1 MGQGRK
7 EGARNYKVKFG
18 LNSFYQHS
26 LEEDAVWTKSASEH
40 IFHDDLHIPLT
51 PKMLKR
57 ALNTKLPRVRVFHVT
72 NTKYFDDV
80 VKLQGKKKSISALT
94 RAHQDIVTGG
104 INVSGGMVFELE
116 ADVMVSAPND
126 IMSRPDKTGRRWLQ
140 WEYLNPAPYE
150 DQTKMEIEKYGL
162 SLKRDLIMK
171 YVPGMGKIPLTKVHH
186 YWRKL
191 DPRNETSPLFQNLIK
206 NQGRKKSAAVKRT
219 GVRHGVTRNTS
230 KEINAILRDMVK
242 DYIDAMEKMI
252 AKYSKE
258 FAIMMFAHSQ
268 NAMKEV
274 DGWDEL
280 VVNNY
285 RIKQVMLHDYT
296 VKRGFSRKDEDIQEE
311 EWGKLLEKLDS
322 LGIDYE
328 VFEYASNISREITM
342 RSSVDLLK

>member
-1 MGQGRK
+1 METFQTYLK
-7 EGARNYKVKFG
+7 E
-18 LNSFYQHS
+18 
-26 LEEDAVWTKSASEH
+26 EAVWTKSASEH

-150 DQTKMEIEKYGL
+150 DQTKMEIEKFGL

-191 DPRNETSPLFQNLIK
+191 DPRNETSPLFKELIK

-219 GVRHGVTRNTS
+219 GVRKGVTRNTS

-328 VFEYASNISREITM
+328 VFEYASDISREVTM
-342 RSSVDLLK
+342 RSSVDLMK

>member
-1 MGQGRK
+1 METFQTYLK
-7 EGARNYKVKFG
+7 E
-18 LNSFYQHS
+18 
-26 LEEDAVWTKSASEH
+26 EAVWTKSASEH

-206 NQGRKKSAAVKRT
+206 NQGRKKSAAVKRL
-219 GVRHGVTRNTS
+219 GVRKGVTRNTS

-311 EWGKLLEKLDS
+311 EWGKLLEKLDN

-328 VFEYASNISREITM
+328 VFEYASDISREITA
-342 RSSVDLLK
+342 RSSVDLLI

>member
-1 MGQGRK
+1 MK
-7 EGARNYKVKFG
+7 TFK
-18 LNSFYQHS
+18 QH
-26 LEEDAVWTKSASEH
+26 LEEDAAWTKSASEH
-40 IFHDDLHIPLT
+40 IFFGDLHIPLS

-57 ALNTKLPRVRVFHVT
+57 ALNAKLPRARVFHVT
-72 NTKYFDDV
+72 NTKYLDDMI
-80 VKLQGKKKSISALT
+80 KLQGKRKSLSALT

-104 INVSGGMVFELE
+104 INVRGGMVFEME
-116 ADVMVSAPND
+116 ADIMVSAPND

-150 DQTKMEIEKYGL
+150 DQTKMEIEKFGL

-186 YWRKL
+186 YWSKL
-191 DPRNETSPLFQNLIK
+191 DPRNESSPLFKELIK

-219 GVRHGVTRNTS
+219 GVRKGVTRNTS

-242 DYIDAMEKMI
+242 DYIEAMEKMI
-252 AKYSKE
+252 AKYPKE
-258 FAIMMFAHSQ
+258 FAIMFFAHSQ

-285 RIKQVMLHDYT
+285 RIKQVMLHEYT

-311 EWGKLLEKLDS
+311 EWGILLEKLDN

-328 VFEYASNISREITM
+328 VFEYASDISREITM
-342 RSSVDLLK
+342 RSSVDLMK

>member
-1 MGQGRK
+1 MT
-7 EGARNYKVKFG
+7 FG

-26 LEEDAVWTKSASEH
+26 LEEEAVWTKSASEH
-40 IFHDDLHIPLT
+40 IFHEDLHIPLT

-72 NTKYFDDV
+72 NTKYLDDV
-80 VKLQGKKKSISALT
+80 VKLQGKRKSFSALT

-104 INVSGGMVFELE
+104 INVSGGMVFEME

-150 DQTKMEIEKYGL
+150 DQTKMEIEKFGL

-191 DPRNETSPLFQNLIK
+191 DPRNETSPLFKNLIK

-219 GVRHGVTRNTS
+219 GVRRGVTRNTS

-252 AKYSKE
+252 AKYPKE
-258 FAIMMFAHSQ
+258 FAIMFFAHSQ

-311 EWGKLLEKLDS
+311 EFQILLEKLDD

-328 VFEYASNISREITM
+328 VFEYASDISREITA
-342 RSSVDLLK
+342 RSSVDLMK

>member
-1 MGQGRK
+1 MT
-7 EGARNYKVKFG
+7 FG

-26 LEEDAVWTKSASEH
+26 LEEEAAWTKSASEH
-40 IFHDDLHIPLT
+40 IFNPDLHIPLT

-72 NTKYFDDV
+72 NTKYLDDV
-80 VKLQGKKKSISALT
+80 VKLQGKKKSLSALT
-94 RAHQDIVTGG
+94 RAHYEIVTGG
-104 INVSGGMVFELE
+104 INVSGGMVFELD

-126 IMSRPDKTGRRWLQ
+126 IMSRPDKTGRRWLE
-140 WEYLNPAPYE
+140 WNYLKPDPYDE
-150 DQTKMEIEKYGL
+150 GIKLEIEKYGL

-191 DPRNETSPLFQNLIK
+191 DPRNESSPLFKELIK

-219 GVRHGVTRNTS
+219 GVRKGVTRNTS

-252 AKYSKE
+252 AKYPKE

-274 DGWDEL
+274 GDGWDEL

-285 RIKQVMLHDYT
+285 KIKQVMLHDYT

-311 EWGKLLEKLDS
+311 EFEILLEKLDD

-328 VFEYASNISREITM
+328 VFENAGDISREITA
-342 RSSVDLLK
+342 RSSVDLMT

>member
-1 MGQGRK
+1 MKTFKQH
-7 EGARNYKVKFG
+7 
-18 LNSFYQHS
+18 LN
-26 LEEDAVWTKSASEH
+26 EDAVWTKSASEH
-40 IFHDDLHIPLT
+40 IFHNDLHIPLT
-51 PKMLKR
+51 PKMLGR

-72 NTKYFDDV
+72 NTKYLNDV
-80 VKLQGKKKSISALT
+80 VKLQGKRKSLSALT
-94 RAHQDIVTGG
+94 RAHYEIVTGG

-191 DPRNETSPLFQNLIK
+191 DPRNETSPLFQTLIK
-206 NQGRKKSAAVKRT
+206 KQGRRKSAAVKRT
-219 GVRHGVTRNTS
+219 GVRRGVTRNTS

-252 AKYSKE
+252 AKYPKE
-258 FAIMMFAHSQ
+258 FAIMMFAHSH

-274 DGWDEL
+274 GDGWDEL

-285 RIKQVMLHDYT
+285 KIKQVLLHEYT
-296 VKRGFSRKDEDIQEE
+296 IKRGFSRKDEDIQEE
-311 EWGKLLEKLDS
+311 EWGKLLEKLDN

-328 VFEYASNISREITM
+328 VFQYAGEISHEITL
-342 RSSVDLLK
+342 RSNVSLMK